1 MSLSLSPKSAT
12 TLLVFLKAELSDW
25 RPRTVKER
33 LQRGCI
39 TVNDEVVT
47 HHGFEL
53 SPDDCVEVHSSSP
66 RKAAPKG
73 GIQVLYQDEFLVGIL
88 KPAGLLSVGTEDVRS
103 NHALALVRE
112 SLGPRQ
118 KVWPVHRLD
127 RETSGVLLFARSREV
142 CDAVKKNWKEVTKI
156 YSTVIE
162 GHPASAKG
170 VIEQSLYDG
179 KNLMV
184 KVGDHPEA
192 REARTRYHTLEAGP
206 RRTLLEVQ
214 LDTGRRHQIRA
225 HMAWM
230 GHPVVGDARYGKKDS
245 RMALHARQLSFLHPM
260 TGKEIVLEAKTPA
273 VFMKLLEGVPAA
285 RKRDSRK
292 KKR

>member
-1 MSLSLSPKSAT
+1 MSALLRPQSAT
-12 TLLVFLKAELSDW
+12 TLLVFLKEELSDW

-53 SPDDCVEVHSSSP
+53 SVNDRVEVHSSS
-66 RKAAPKG
+66 RRTATPKG
-73 GIQVLYQDEFLVGIL
+73 GIQVLYQDDSLVGIL
-88 KPAGLLSVGTEDVRS
+88 KPSGLLSVGTEDVRL

-112 SLGPRQ
+112 SLGPNQ

-127 RETSGVLLFARSREV
+127 RETSGVLLFARSREI
-142 CDAVKKNWKEVTKI
+142 CDAVKKSWKEVTKI
-156 YSTVIE
+156 YSTVVE
-162 GHPASAKG
+162 GHPASAQG
-170 VIEQSLYDG
+170 VIDQALYDG

-184 KVGDHPEA
+184 KVGEHPEA
-192 REARTRYHTLEAGP
+192 REAITRYQTVEAGP
-206 RRTLLEVQ
+206 QRTLLDVH

-225 HMAWM
+225 HMAWL
-230 GHPVVGDARYGKKDS
+230 GHPVVGDSRYGKKDS
-245 RMALHARQLSFLHPM
+245 RMALHARQLSFRHPV

-273 VFMKLLEGVPAA
+273 VFMKLLQGAQPA
-285 RKRDSRK
+285 RKRPPKRK
-292 KKR
+292 